1 MERLKHIV
9 EINIVLGTWLIVA
22 PFVMGYSVSTTAL
35 ANDVVL
41 GLLFVACSWWIL
53 RSTAGRISGGAL
65 ELVGGVWLI
74 AAPFVLHYQRSSRPF
89 DNDLVLG
96 VLAVLIGATAMWM
109 LASRRRLVR
118 RLM

>member
-9 EINIVLGTWLIVA
+9 EINIVLGAWLIVA

-41 GLLFVACSWWIL
+41 GILLIACSCWIL
-53 RSTAGRISGGAL
+53 AATAGRVGAGAL
-65 ELVGGVWLI
+65 ELVGAAWLV

-89 DNDLVLG
+89 DNDIVLG
-96 VLAVLIGATAMWM
+96 LLAVMVSAAAMWM
-109 LASRRRLVR
+109 LISRLRRAA
-118 RLM
+118 

>member
-9 EINIVLGTWLIVA
+9 EINIVLGAWLIVA

-41 GLLFVACSWWIL
+41 GILLIACSCWIL
-53 RSTAGRISGGAL
+53 APTAGRVGAGAL
-65 ELVGGVWLI
+65 ELVGAAWLV

-89 DNDLVLG
+89 DNDIVLG
-96 VLAVLIGATAMWM
+96 LLAVMVSAAAMWM
-109 LASRRRLVR
+109 LISRLRRVA
-118 RLM
+118 